1 MAIEPGQFV
10 LVCGQSGCGK
20 TTLLRQF
27 KSALAPHGHQ
37 SGQVLFDGVP
47 LADVPEREQVARI
60 GFVMQD
66 PDAQIVT
73 DKVWHELAFVL
84 GKPRLRR
91 AHHALARGGDG
102 QLLRHPALVP

>member
-1 MAIEPGQFV
+1 MRSER
-10 LVCGQSGCGK
+10 LRK
-20 TTLLRQF
+20 TTLCASS
-27 KSALAPHGHQ
+27 SALAPHGHQ
-37 SGQVLFDGVP
+37 SGQVLFDSVP
-47 LADVPEREQVARI
+47 LADVPEREQAARI

-66 PDAQIVT
+66 PDAQIMT

-84 GKPRLRR
+84 KARLRR

>member
-1 MAIEPGQFV
+1 MPFLRCFGHRAGP
-10 LVCGQSGCGK
+10 VCAGMRSERLRK
-20 TTLLRQF
+20 TTF
-27 KSALAPHGHQ
+27 CASSSALAPHGHQ

-73 DKVWHELAFVL
+73 DKVWHEL
-84 GKPRLRR
+84 PSS
-91 AHHALARGGDG
+91 
-102 QLLRHPALVP
+102 